1 VASECIRRERRDSPD
16 RARHA
21 IRRRGYPHRPKGP
34 GAQATTR
41 LGAKGTVSRFTTV
54 CRCFQVCASLCNI
67 LGGWTEANRKRDH
80 GNDSRSIAKR
90 TVRSAGVLPASVR
103 RRVAACEWLQVEVGQ
118 GLEERF
124 DYALLRERAKRADD
138 DPIREIER
146 LQVSANGG
154 PSTRECWS
162 CGEVL
167 LVQRV
172 NCPSCGRTQ
181 GGI

>member
-1 VASECIRRERRDSPD
+1 MATIREALLSAPCEVQEFFLLRCDEGW
-16 RARHA
+16 HA
-21 IRRRGYPHRPKGP
+21 G
-34 GAQATTR
+34 
-41 LGAKGTVSRFTTV
+41 
-54 CRCFQVCASLCNI
+54 
-67 LGGWTEANRKRDH
+67 
-80 GNDSRSIAKR
+80 
-90 TVRSAGVLPASVR
+90 
-103 RRVAACEWLQVEVGQ
+103 ACEWLQVEVGQ